1 VPLAGDARLAEL
13 ASATPGLTGADLK
26 NLVNEAAL
34 LAARREQNEV
44 RQKDFFDAL
53 EKIVLGPERPI
64 LLSPEDRERI
74 AYHESGHAILGLLVP
89 GADPVH
95 RVTIVPRGQAL
106 GVTYQRPNTDRYN
119 YPEAYLRARIVGM
132 LGGRAA
138 EEVVYGTRTTGAE
151 SDIEQATDLA
161 ANMVTRWG
169 MSDKLGMVQ
178 LAPRQN
184 PYLAGMDRYG
194 GARPLS
200 EETARTIDS
209 EVQAIITE
217 SQDQAHKLLSAHR
230 KELDA
235 LVEALL
241 AHETLD
247 EQQILQVTGLPPAP
261 ALEMGRLEV
270 AGVERRSAAAH

>member
-1 VPLAGDARLAEL
+1 
-13 ASATPGLTGADLK
+13 
-26 NLVNEAAL
+26 
-34 LAARREQNEV
+34 
-44 RQKDFFDAL
+44 
-53 EKIVLGPERPI
+53 
-64 LLSPEDRERI
+64 
-74 AYHESGHAILGLLVP
+74 
-89 GADPVH
+89 
-95 RVTIVPRGQAL
+95 
-106 GVTYQRPNTDRYN
+106 
-119 YPEAYLRARIVGM
+119 
-132 LGGRAA
+132 
-138 EEVVYGTRTTGAE
+138 
-151 SDIEQATDLA
+151 
-161 ANMVTRWG
+161 

-178 LAPRQN
+178 LAQGHN

-209 EVQAIITE
+209 EVRAIITE
-217 SQDQAHKLLSAHR
+217 SQDQARELLSAHR

-270 AGVERRSAAAH
+270 AGVERRSATAH